1 MMVLFLVPNL
11 LRITLIVIIVTAI
24 IRGRILGGRSHR
36 HSVLITGR
44 DPQLQ
49 LGRNGGVVV
58 AEVSV
63 ATNLEDLQSLD
74 ESEVKGKNAAE
85 VVVGEIQVPE
95 RLHLGNELGD
105 GSVELVGAQIHVK

>member
-1 MMVLFLVPNL
+1 MMVLLLVPNP
-11 LRITLIVIIVTAI
+11 LRITLIVIIVSAI
-24 IRGRILGGRSHR
+24 IGGRILGGWSDR

-44 DPQLQ
+44 DPELQ
-49 LGRNGGVVV
+49 LGRNDGVVV

-63 ATNLEDLQSLD
+63 ATKLQDLQALD
-74 ESEVKGKNAAE
+74 ESEVKGQNAAE